1 MTRDQNLV
9 VNALQT
15 LGFEVLP
22 PEGEPPYKTGEPTK
36 LKIADEALDALKGK
50 TITVGGEGVPTV
62 K

>member
-22 PEGEPPYKTGEPTK
+22 PEGEPGAVTK
-36 LKIADEALDALKGK
+36 E
-50 TITVGGEGVPTV
+50 
-62 K
+62 